1 MMPLIKSPAIR
12 RDFFIFLPLARLA
25 HVCAAARSGIA
36 CAFLVITRSNSPFGR
51 PGGKHLVLSSVFF
64 CMRKILM
71 LLLLISTIIAAN
83 AQTDTLS
90 ITLENV
96 KYPYPVNFMP
106 IKVEGQD
113 LRMAY
118 MDVKPAAPN
127 GKTIMLFHG
136 KNFGGYYW
144 ADVIRVLSSKGY
156 RVIVPDQI
164 GFGKSSKAIIHY
176 SFHQLARFN
185 KNLLDSLGVQK
196 VTLMGHSMGGML
208 ATRFTLMYPG
218 RVEKLLLE
226 DPIGLEDYRTFV
238 PYASAED
245 DYKTE
250 LKTSYESVKKYY
262 QTSYFTTWKPEYDYW
277 VAIGAGVSKSADFPR
292 YAKVAAL
299 TFEMIYEQPVCY
311 EFGLIK
317 VPTVLFTGK
326 EDKTI
331 VGKAL
336 LSDEEKAKHG
346 QYKILGPE
354 TARKIPGCKLI
365 EFDNCGHIPHIEV
378 KEAFFKALTANL

>member
-1 MMPLIKSPAIR
+1 
-12 RDFFIFLPLARLA
+12 
-25 HVCAAARSGIA
+25 
-36 CAFLVITRSNSPFGR
+36 
-51 PGGKHLVLSSVFF
+51 
-64 CMRKILM
+64 MRKLLTLFIILSAS
-71 LLLLISTIIAAN
+71 IVAR
-83 AQTDTLS
+83 AQSDTLS

-96 KYPYPVNFMP
+96 KYPYPVSFLP
-106 IKVEGQD
+106 VKIEGQD

-118 MDVKPAAPN
+118 MDVKPTNSN
-127 GKTIMLFHG
+127 GKTVMLFHG

-144 ADVIRVLSSKGY
+144 TDVIRALTGKGY
-156 RVIVPDQI
+156 RVVVPDQL
-164 GFGKSSKAIIHY
+164 GFGKSSKAFIHY
-176 SFHQLARFN
+176 SFHQLARIN
-185 KNLLDSLGVQK
+185 KTLLDSLGIQK
-196 VTLMGHSMGGML
+196 ITLMGHSMGGML
-208 ATRFTLMYPG
+208 ATRFALMYPDMI
-218 RVEKLLLE
+218 EKLLLE

-238 PYASAED
+238 PYNSADD

-250 LKTSYESVKKYY
+250 LKTTFASVKKYY
-262 QTSYFTTWKPEYDYW
+262 ENSYFTTWKPEYDYL
-277 VAIGAGVSKSADFPR
+277 VKIGAGVTQSADFPR

-354 TARKIPGCKLI
+354 TAKKIPGCKLI
-365 EFDNCGHIPHIEV
+365 EFDNCRHIPHIEA
-378 KEAFFKALTANL
+378 KEQFLKALLANI